1 MYLKNVVLFLK
12 IARVIRDI
20 HEGFVCAV
28 INNGET
34 SDRFRKIKSGV
45 KQGCVMSGLFLPVV
59 DWVMRTTRAG
69 MQRGIRWNCTTVFDD
84 LDFADYIA
92 SLSFKLNYLREKPER
107 LSNEAATARN

>member
-1 MYLKNVVLFLK
+1 MLFLK

-34 SDRFRKIKSGV
+34 SDWFKMKSGV

-69 MQRGIRWNCTTVFDD
+69 MQTDARRDTVELHD
-84 LDFADYIA
+84 
-92 SLSFKLNYLREKPER
+92 SV
-107 LSNEAATARN
+107 